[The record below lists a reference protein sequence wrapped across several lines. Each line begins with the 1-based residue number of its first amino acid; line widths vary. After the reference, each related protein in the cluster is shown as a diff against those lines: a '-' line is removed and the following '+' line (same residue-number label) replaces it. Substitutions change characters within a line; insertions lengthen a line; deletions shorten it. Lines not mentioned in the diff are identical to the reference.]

1 MKTFQEYL
9 SEELLNE
16 KLIVLNNG
24 KRYGQIVF
32 LAGGAGS
39 GKGFASTNF
48 MQSELYK
55 VRDVDEW
62 KKALMKIADLAS
74 NPEKYAKLAKR
85 GSHFDPEKYKEIKG
99 LDLKR
104 PEHVSRLHAFV
115 DKLGIKNNT
124 MNALLA
130 GMKNKETLPNIMF
143 DITAK
148 DINSIQK
155 MMPGLLR
162 AGYNPANIHMIWV
175 LTNYQVAIKNNAGRP
190 RVVPADIM
198 FQTHKGA
205 AHTMFEI
212 IKNKGKKLAV
222 NGQVHV
228 VLNNRDNTIFWE
240 KGDTAKGGQK
250 LTQKAVDN
258 RTTGRWKHDKKDDGT
273 KRVLGVIKDFTYLTM
288 KERGKSYISSPDLMQ
303 QLYQW
308 IVDNIPAIQLRKDLE
323 DSEMIEPKLRVHSK
337 KQLTLRPRP

>member
-1 MKTFQEYL
+1 
-9 SEELLNE
+9 
-16 KLIVLNNG
+16 
-24 KRYGQIVF
+24 
-32 LAGGAGS
+32 
-39 GKGFASTNF
+39 
-48 MQSELYK
+48 
-55 VRDVDEW
+55 
-62 KKALMKIADLAS
+62 
-74 NPEKYAKLAKR
+74 
-85 GSHFDPEKYKEIKG
+85 
-99 LDLKR
+99 
-104 PEHVSRLHAFV
+104 
-115 DKLGIKNNT
+115 
-124 MNALLA
+124 
-130 GMKNKETLPNIMF
+130 
-143 DITAK
+143 
-148 DINSIQK
+148 
-155 MMPGLLR
+155 MMPNLLR

-175 LTNYQVAIKNNAGRP
+175 LTNYQVAIKNNADRK

-273 KRVLGVIKDFTYLTM
+273 KRLLGVIKDFTYLTM

-308 IVDNIPAIQLRKDLE
+308 IVDNIPNIELRKELE
-323 DSEMIEPKLRVHSK
+323 NRHDVEPSVRIRHKN
-337 KQLTLRPRP
+337 QLTLRPRP